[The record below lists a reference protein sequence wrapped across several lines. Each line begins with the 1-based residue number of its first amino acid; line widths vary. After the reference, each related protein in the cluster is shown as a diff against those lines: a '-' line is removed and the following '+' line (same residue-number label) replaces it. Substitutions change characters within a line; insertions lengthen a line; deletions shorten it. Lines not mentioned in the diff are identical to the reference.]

1 MSSMLAPYNPAMRL
15 GQGYNSFTQQIC
27 IDGAVIID
35 PKKAED
41 GLKRGGVTMR
51 DITTA
56 MRPPDN
62 GRTGATSTSTTA
74 PSTPSAAGRSD
85 TPVPGLKRYIK
96 SRTGS
101 EVSMG
106 AASTSSRNLTRMKSP
121 PPTAPYVSGLPKSI
135 LDGYTRPK
143 LSSDT
148 LVGFTPSDSGP
159 LPPPPAWKDR
169 EKHNRS
175 PFSENSVSSAE
186 SRRRKGKGVIA
197 GAGIPSST
205 HEATASPVSVA
216 SQKRRV
222 SPASQNKRPSPT
234 SSVYSTQDESDS
246 GFGLAK
252 LRIRHGEPVSRRDWG
267 SASDGSV
274 PGQDVRFMA
283 RFVNNLSDITE
294 DMNISAA
301 RTIKRGRIDG
311 LGGDSF
317 IDVEKFKQADLNFYI
332 RVRVTN
338 QKIDVRD
345 ALQFSPDWIIVD
357 KEFTECFGDTFIS
370 GFVDGGEFNA
380 LLSIRVLNR
389 AKVKDI
395 EVGWVLL
402 RTKEFSVDILTSTIS
417 VKSVFGNSL
426 FTLDSLGK
434 EEWERRDIDNH
445 CEINVS
451 AIWSGGGRIKSSE
464 KQWPI
469 HSLLEA
475 AANFPDLVA
484 SEPHRTYA
492 ILTSYPYLRS
502 FYKNGELQ
510 IPLAP
515 YGHAIR
521 RTKVLLDA
529 YLDYK
534 SLRQRLDE
542 DIADIQN
549 GDKVFQSKEYFRRPS
564 IQFRQDVG
572 SVEDD
577 SRFAP
582 NIGELDQAIKAA
594 TSQMKK
600 IMEEVDI
607 LVKDPDSA
615 MEAGK
620 PTFQHPDVFRS
631 RIPKLLPKMAKDIV
645 ARSAVVVQSD
655 ESELYL
661 VSSGGSRANM
671 MSGKFIPRTEEAEN
685 YHYAGSY
692 SFVKDTNQESSH
704 IAKRVRNETQDQLPP
719 RIFTGIRHLTAV
731 SDAFM
736 DPSLRFRV
744 YSTSETAKGFDCC
757 FHDWSSKRITG
768 GTFDVL
774 AVNRSD
780 PNFLTGAVEGR
791 GVREWSI
798 KFSRAFKRA
807 PEVVI
812 WLTGVDIN
820 KTQEPSLDL
829 DVRAITSTGFRL
841 LPKIPNP
848 ETWASFSWLA
858 YNPDAGGI
866 ISGFLEF
873 GSRKHN
879 YGDNGKVEFPPG
891 TFSQRPRVLAALH
904 GFSLYPATEDE
915 ESDSKPN
922 PKEMADAMAK
932 GEIELEVGKTTMDG
946 FNWGFR
952 ATVPKGCKVVMQWI
966 AVA

>member
-41 GLKRGGVTMR
+41 GLKRGGVTMK

-62 GRTGATSTSTTA
+62 GRTGVT
-74 PSTPSAAGRSD
+74 GRSD

-96 SRTGS
+96 SHAGS
-101 EVSMG
+101 E
-106 AASTSSRNLTRMKSP
+106 ASSSSSLNIIRMKSP
-121 PPTAPYVSGLPKSI
+121 PPIMQTVGGSSLSQSI
-135 LDGYTRPK
+135 LDGYTRPT
-143 LSSDT
+143 LSSGSLGDLT
-148 LVGFTPSDSGP
+148 ESAP
-159 LPPPPAWKDR
+159 LSPPGSWKDR
-169 EKHNRS
+169 ERNSRS
-175 PFSENSVSSAE
+175 PFSESSISSME

-197 GAGIPSST
+197 GSTPTSS
-205 HEATASPVSVA
+205 SIN
-216 SQKRRV
+216 
-222 SPASQNKRPSPT
+222 SPASMSMASKRRGSSPT
-234 SSVYSTQDESDS
+234 SSMYSTQDESDS
-246 GFGLAK
+246 NFGLAK
-252 LRIRHGEPVSRRDWG
+252 LRIRHGEPVARRDWG

-274 PGQDVRFMA
+274 PGQDVRFVA

-338 QKIDVRD
+338 HKIDVKD
-345 ALQFSPDWIIVD
+345 ALQFNPDWVIID
-357 KEFTECFGDTFIS
+357 HEFTECFGDTFIS
-370 GFVDGGEFNA
+370 GFIDGGEFNA
-380 LLSIRVLNR
+380 LLSIRVLNKT
-389 AKVKDI
+389 KVKDI
-395 EVGWVLL
+395 EAG
-402 RTKEFSVDILTSTIS
+402 
-417 VKSVFGNSL
+417 VKSAFGNSL

-434 EEWERRDIDNH
+434 EEWERRDIDNS

-469 HSLLEA
+469 HSLMEA

-502 FYKNGELQ
+502 FYKNGELL

-515 YGHAIR
+515 YGYATQ
-521 RTKVLLDA
+521 RTKALLDA

-542 DIADIQN
+542 DIADLQN
-549 GDKVFQSKEYFRRPS
+549 GDKVFQSKEYFRHPS
-564 IQFRQDVG
+564 VQLRRDIA
-572 SVEDD
+572 SAEDD
-577 SRFAP
+577 SKFAP
-582 NIGELDQAIKAA
+582 TIGELDQAIKAA
-594 TSQMKK
+594 TFQMKS
-600 IMEEVDI
+600 IMEEVNV
-607 LVKDPDSA
+607 LVKAPEAA
-615 MEAGK
+615 MEGGK
-620 PTFQHPDVFRS
+620 TTFQHPDVFRS
-631 RIPKLLPKMAKDIV
+631 RLPKLLPKVTKDIV

-661 VSSGGSRANM
+661 VSSGGSKANM
-671 MSGKFIPRTEEAEN
+671 MSGKFVPRTEEAEN
-685 YHYAGSY
+685 YHYARSY
-692 SFVKDTNQESSH
+692 SFVKDTVQESSH
-704 IAKRVRNETQDQLPP
+704 IAKRIRNETQDQLPP
-719 RIFTGIRHLTAV
+719 RIFTGIRQLVAV
-731 SDAFM
+731 TDAFT
-736 DPSLRFRV
+736 DPSLRFRI

-757 FHDWSSKRITG
+757 FHDWSIRQITS

-780 PNFLTGAVEGR
+780 LNFLTGSVEGR

-798 KFSRAFKRA
+798 KFSRMFRRA
-807 PEVVI
+807 PEIVI

-820 KTQEPSLDL
+820 KTPEPTVDL
-829 DVRAITSTGFRL
+829 EVRAITTKGFRI

-848 ETWASFSWLA
+848 ETWVSFSWLA

-873 GSRKHN
+873 GSRKHD
-879 YGDNGKVEFPPG
+879 YGDSGRVEFPPG

-904 GFSLYPATEDE
+904 GFALFPMTEDE
-915 ESDSKPN
+915 QSDMKTN
-922 PKEMADAMAK
+922 TKGVADAIAK
-932 GEIELEVGKTTMDG
+932 GEIELEIGKTTMDG

-952 ATVPKGCKVVMQWI
+952 AAVPKGCKVVMQWL